1 MPDDKC
7 LPLSV
12 LFLSYHPYSSSPA
25 PIPKTL
31 RAISAHAVCEPR
43 QTARLTPQNSAT
55 FFSSS
60 FVFDPVVIHPDFNAS
75 ATCSISNSPTSG
87 GENDIFIFFP
97 FLLRYTI

>member
-55 FFSSS
+55 FFQ
-60 FVFDPVVIHPDFNAS
+60 VLL
-75 ATCSISNSPTSG
+75 
-87 GENDIFIFFP
+87 
-97 FLLRYTI
+97 FLTPL